1 MARNTAASK
10 TGTVEPRYNGVPR
23 DWQNLFA
30 KTRFRYVEILFHI
43 FSYYWGKKNCS
54 LYQVLRLQSNQVK
67 RTPQEPPLRL
77 FLYEPREKELA
88 HSLSDEPYKS
98 RRYAIFRVV

>member
-1 MARNTAASK
+1 MPRLNTAVSK

-43 FSYYWGKKNCS
+43 FSYYWGTKI
-54 LYQVLRLQSNQVK
+54 VRHTEDFV
-67 RTPQEPPLRL
+67 
-77 FLYEPREKELA
+77 
-88 HSLSDEPYKS
+88 
-98 RRYAIFRVV
+98 

>member
-1 MARNTAASK
+1 MTRNTAASK

-23 DWQNLFA
+23 DRQNLFA

-54 LYQVLRLQSNQVK
+54 LYQGLRLIYRDSFTYIEV
-67 RTPQEPPLRL
+67 PL
-77 FLYEPREKELA
+77 
-88 HSLSDEPYKS
+88 
-98 RRYAIFRVV
+98 